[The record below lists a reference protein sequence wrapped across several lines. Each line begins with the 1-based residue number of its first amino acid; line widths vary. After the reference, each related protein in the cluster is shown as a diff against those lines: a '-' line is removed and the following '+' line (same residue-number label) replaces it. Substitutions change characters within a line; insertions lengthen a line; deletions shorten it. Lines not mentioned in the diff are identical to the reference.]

1 MLVAGSACST
11 APPIDADMAGGRDVY
26 ASCAG
31 CHGADGTGGIGPAL
45 ASVRETFPDCNEQ
58 IRWISLGS
66 ERWKSEVGPTYGA
79 NGAEIDNVMPSFESL
94 DERSIRQVAM
104 YERVRF
110 GGGDLET
117 ERSACGL

>member
-1 MLVAGSACST
+1 MLAGSSCST
-11 APPIDADMAGGRDVY
+11 APPVDADMVGGREVY

-31 CHGADGTGGIGPAL
+31 CHGADGSGGVGPAL
-45 ASVRETFPDCNEQ
+45 DAILATFPDCTEH
-58 IRWISLGS
+58 IRWIMLGS
-66 ERWKSEVGPTYGA
+66 ERWKAEVGPTYGA
-79 NGAEIDNVMPSFESL
+79 ADTEIDKVMPSFEAV
-94 DERSIRQVAM
+94 DERAIRQVAM